1 MHISGLDCVRSYLL
15 TTGFSIE
22 YLITVLGTDP
32 RQARALILKGQ

>member
-1 MHISGLDCVRSYLL
+1 MHIAKLDCARSNLL
-15 TTGFSIE
+15 TPGFSIE

>member
-1 MHISGLDCVRSYLL
+1 MHIAKLQIHKVLL